1 MVFCSNCG
9 EELPEKAAFC
19 PKCGSRTGE
28 ALQEGVLFPSDEL
41 RDELSEVGDEI
52 RKAFQ
57 IAAKEIEEAFKTA
70 RESIRESTGR
80 STYACPSCGEMNP
93 NYARFCH
100 KCGGPLK

>member
-19 PKCGSRTGE
+19 PKCGLRTGE
-28 ALQEGVLFPSDEL
+28 ALQEGIIFPSDEL
-41 RDELSEVGDEI
+41 RDELSEVGEEI

-57 IAAKEIEEAFKTA
+57 IAAREIEEAFKTA

-80 STYACPSCGEMNP
+80 KTVACPGCGERNP
-93 NYARFCH
+93 DYARFCH
-100 KCGGPLK
+100 NCGKAL